1 VLVSKIT
8 GKGQV
13 TIPRQVREKLMA
25 KAGDF
30 VAFDLTRDGV
40 SIRGAAPLDSN
51 WLPALAGTLA
61 EWTSPED
68 EEAWRE
74 L

>member
-1 VLVSKIT
+1 
-8 GKGQV
+8 
-13 TIPRQVREKLMA
+13 MA